1 MEYYLVGLVQLG
13 YCIKS
18 EKFLEIGDV
27 IRKVIWSRKMSV
39 QAGANGL
46 SSKELELWLS
56 RTFIPI
62 EPSDAFVRKLR
73 ARLIKYHG
81 KQPFSGWMVLGAVAM
96 ALMLLLT
103 WFGIGLRMVLLLLSL
118 LGLKDHRKRGRM
130 SNSIVATGAID
141 T

>member
-1 MEYYLVGLVQLG
+1 MVDLVQLC

-18 EKFLEIGDV
+18 KKILEIGDV
-27 IRKVIWSRKMSV
+27 VRKVIWSRKMSV
-39 QAGANGL
+39 RAGANGL
-46 SSKELELWLS
+46 STKELELWLS
-56 RTFIPI
+56 RTFISI
-62 EPSDAFVRKLR
+62 EPSDVFVRKLR

-103 WFGIGLRMVLLLLSL
+103 WFGIGLRMLLLLLSL
-118 LGLKDHRKRGRM
+118 RGFKDRRKRGRM
-130 SNSIVATGAID
+130 SSSVVASGAID

>member
-1 MEYYLVGLVQLG
+1 
-13 YCIKS
+13 
-18 EKFLEIGDV
+18 
-27 IRKVIWSRKMSV
+27 MSV
-39 QAGANGL
+39 RTGAKGL
-46 SSKELELWLS
+46 STNELESWLS

-62 EPSDAFVRKLR
+62 EPSDVFVRKLR

-81 KQPFSGWMVLGAVAM
+81 KQPFSGWMIIGAVAM

-118 LGLKDHRKRGRM
+118 LGFKDRRKRGQSR
-130 SNSIVATGAID
+130 SSVVASGAID